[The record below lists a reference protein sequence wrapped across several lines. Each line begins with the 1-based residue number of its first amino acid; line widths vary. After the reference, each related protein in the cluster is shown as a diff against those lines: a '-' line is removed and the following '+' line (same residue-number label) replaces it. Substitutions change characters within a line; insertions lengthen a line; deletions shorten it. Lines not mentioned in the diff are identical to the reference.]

1 MGSFVFSGE
10 VLLSFEGRPRSLLDS
25 LRFGMLNEEFID
37 FTFVSVVSFLS
48 CYYICIVGVV
58 RVRTILMFFEKATI
72 NSMYYS
78 RCWPATTQY
87 CPRQCSHQKRS
98 RMAAWWSLQRSFLS
112 FY

>member
-10 VLLSFEGRPRSLLDS
+10 VLLTFEGRPRPLLDC
-25 LRFGMLNEEFID
+25 LRFGLLNEEFIG
-37 FTFVSVVSFLS
+37 FTFVSVVSFPS
-48 CYYICIVGVV
+48 CYYICFVVVV
-58 RVRTILMFFEKATI
+58 RVRKATI
-72 NSMYYS
+72 NLMYYN

-98 RMAAWWSLQRSFLS
+98 RMAAWWSLQRSFSS